1 MNSFC
6 SIINWISYRCSY
18 FLVWFETFSDLRG
31 VFLDVGRS
39 GRIETGVALL
49 EAISDVYS
57 CALAALG
64 DSDRARPSN

>member
-1 MNSFC
+1 M
-6 SIINWISYRCSY
+6 
-18 FLVWFETFSDLRG
+18 WFETFSDLRG

-39 GRIETGVALL
+39 GRIETGVAFL

-57 CALAALG
+57 CTLAALG